1 MKRRISYEHERIRA
15 AYLSIQRSSGVLI
28 ASSRYT
34 NAPAKRRDVPDKST
48 TLLIRYF
55 REGGLSPGLWEGR
68 GDMKSARGPEIRRDN
83 VLEMDI
89 RRTWV
94 VVTVS
99 ADVERDLMP
108 DVDS

>member
-1 MKRRISYEHERIRA
+1 VTYRIVKVVPYAAPVATLDKVIQQNVNTKRPKV

-55 REGGLSPGLWEGR
+55 REGGLSPGIREVG
-68 GDMKSARGPEIRRDN
+68 GDRKSARGPEIRRDN
-83 VLEMDI
+83 VFEMER
-89 RRTWV
+89 RRT
-94 VVTVS
+94 
-99 ADVERDLMP
+99 
-108 DVDS
+108 